1 MKTST
6 FCGNLSCSRRLNA
19 SLVIVA
25 AGCVLAK
32 LSSKKMRRDSDS
44 AKVGSR
50 PTNEHQGPCTT
61 ANE

>member
-32 LSSKKMRRDSDS
+32 LSSKKN
-44 AKVGSR
+44 ASR
-50 PTNEHQGPCTT
+50 LRVRKSWMQANDEHQGPCTT